1 MSTLGLL
8 DVRSIVVLAAH
19 PDDAEIGA
27 GGLLLTLAARYPGLR
42 VRSVVFTGS
51 PGRRPE
57 AQTAAAAF
65 LPGADVTL
73 DQHELADGRLP
84 AEWAAVK
91 ALVHQCAGGDP
102 PDLVLVPSPDDA
114 HQDHRLLGEL
124 ATQTFRGPMVLHYEI
139 PKWDGDIGRPNVY
152 IPLADE
158 VAHRKVE
165 LLNECY
171 PSQHPHDWW
180 DDEMFLGL
188 MRLRGIECKQRYAE
202 AFTCAKA
209 VVTLS

>member
-1 MSTLGLL
+1 MTLRL
-8 DVRSIVVLAAH
+8 DGVRSMVVFAAH

-27 GGLLLTLAARYPGLR
+27 GGLLLSLAARCPGLR
-42 VRSVVFTGS
+42 VRSVVFSGS
-51 PGRRPE
+51 PARRLE
-57 AQTAAAAF
+57 AQAASAAF

-73 DQHELADGRLP
+73 DQHDLADGRLP
-84 AEWAAVK
+84 ADWAEVK
-91 ALVHQCAGGDP
+91 ALVQQCAAGDP
-102 PDLVLVPSPDDA
+102 PDLVLAPRPDDA

-124 ATQTFRGPMVLHYEI
+124 ASQAFRGPLVLHYEI

-152 IPLADE
+152 VPLADD

-165 LLNECY
+165 LLNACY

-188 MRLRGIECKQRYAE
+188 MRLRGMECKQRYAE
-202 AFTCAKA
+202 AFTSTKA
-209 VVTLS
+209 VVTLA